1 MSHLKFLGALRK
13 VPDFHPFVN
22 VTDAPPLQL
31 LPSAAAD
38 DARHFRGGGAHD
50 QWRRGQRAEDPGPQR
65 GAHGRAPRQHRRLLL
80 HLQHPGAGQ
89 WERCRAE
96 YARSTT
102 NQLRLWRARGT
113 ISGGVARRELRQP
126 ADQAR
131 GRLAAEGPPQHKHLP
146 HPLASAGLRQVAARA
161 PGPAGRAPKSD
172 HPRGAGFPG
181 GGDAERRP
189 RRCRAHPP
197 HRRRRPEGAP
207 RPLTEADSPPP
218 IHGFAPSD

>member
-1 MSHLKFLGALRK
+1 MPPPCSF
-13 VPDFHPFVN
+13 FHPRLPTTPVIFVE
-22 VTDAPPLQL
+22 VAL
-31 LPSAAAD
+31 
-38 DARHFRGGGAHD
+38 
-50 QWRRGQRAEDPGPQR
+50 
-65 GAHGRAPRQHRRLLL
+65 
-80 HLQHPGAGQ
+80 
-89 WERCRAE
+89 
-96 YARSTT
+96 TT
-102 NQLRLWRARGT
+102 NGVADSVQKILDLSAEPMAEHHANTAVFYSISNTQVRANGSVAGRNMPALPPISSGRLRLWRARGT

-197 HRRRRPEGAP
+197 HRRRRPE
-207 RPLTEADSPPP
+207 
-218 IHGFAPSD
+218 